1 MIWLKRKSYLNSIKI
16 LPLPVSTNFMTPNPK
31 IFVARELL
39 FIAPFLEQRV
49 NHVVCIIYTRIVVV
63 VPHQRIWFICDTINF
78 SIWCT
83 KISIICGIEITD
95 DLSTLYIL
103 LILVLQINKNQVLD
117 YFATHTVLL
126 WCYRYHF
133 FGMKKVFWR
142 GFYGATLS
150 PNCQWDLNCIFIVV
164 MDRKMPQTNKI
175 HISKIILR

>member
-1 MIWLKRKSYLNSIKI
+1 MNLAFWTWKTMIWLKRKSYLNSIKI

-39 FIAPFLEQRV
+39 FIAPFLAQRV

-117 YFATHTVLL
+117 YYSTHTVLL
-126 WCYRYHF
+126 WCYLDAIATIFLGWKKF
-133 FGMKKVFWR
+133 FE
-142 GFYGATLS
+142 GAFTGQHCHRIA
-150 PNCQWDLNCIFIVV
+150 NG
-164 MDRKMPQTNKI
+164 T
-175 HISKIILR
+175 

>member
-1 MIWLKRKSYLNSIKI
+1 MDSCCLHKGMNLAFWTWKTMIWLKRKSYLNSIKI

-39 FIAPFLEQRV
+39 FIAPFLAQRV

-83 KISIICGIEITD
+83 KISIGICGIEITD

-126 WCYRYHF
+126 
-133 FGMKKVFWR
+133 
-142 GFYGATLS
+142 
-150 PNCQWDLNCIFIVV
+150 
-164 MDRKMPQTNKI
+164 
-175 HISKIILR
+175 